1 MFPSPCRT
9 IHISVMHNICKINS
23 QMSRMFIHRL
33 YSLHKLLTLVILKEL
48 VHPKMTIFQT
58 SKTFVGTQIKI
69 LFMHSERSLTLHRQQ
84 GSLHVAKKKVVI
96 FVFFTHKKYSHSFIK
111 LWLNHRII
119 LTISWLHFW
128 ALIVSGPVRSM
139 EGQKALGFHQK
150 YLNLCS
156 EDEQTSYGFGT
167 TWGWAINDRIDIF
180 GERSLC

>member
-1 MFPSPCRT
+1 MSSSFFFCLIIFLLLLLLSLPSQHLLLFFHVVLLLMFPSPCRT

-111 LWLNHRII
+111 LLLNHRII
-119 LTISWLHFW
+119 LTISWLHF
-128 ALIVSGPVRSM
+128 
-139 EGQKALGFHQK
+139 
-150 YLNLCS
+150 
-156 EDEQTSYGFGT
+156 
-167 TWGWAINDRIDIF
+167 
-180 GERSLC
+180 